1 MMADLTKIR
10 KKVASYLVQP
20 VVRGLARAHVTPNT
34 ITVIGFLLTVGAG
47 VLIAMGHLLAGGIAV
62 LVAGFFDMI
71 DGALA
76 RSTNQVSRFGGILDS
91 TLDRLS
97 EAALLVPIT
106 ILYAREGSLNGVIL
120 AGLALPGSFV
130 VSYIRARAE
139 AAGVD
144 CEVGFFTRAER
155 VIALALGL
163 LLDQLFIAL
172 VIIVFFS
179 YLTVVHRLLH
189 AWRQIKKSGTL

>member
-1 MMADLTKIR
+1 MADLIKIR
-10 KKVASYLVQP
+10 KTASRYLVQP
-20 VVRGLARAHVTPNT
+20 FVWVLARAHVTPNT
-34 ITVIGFLLTVGAG
+34 ITIIGFLVTIAAG
-47 VLIAMGHLLAGGIAV
+47 VLVAMGHLLAGGIVV
-62 LVAGFFDMI
+62 LVAGFFDML

-106 ILYAREGSLNGVIL
+106 ILYAREGLMNGVIL

-139 AAGVD
+139 AAGID
-144 CEVGFFTRAER
+144 CEVGFFTRTER
-155 VIALALGL
+155 VIVLALGL

-172 VIIVFFS
+172 GIIVFFS

-189 AWRQIKKSGTL
+189 AWRQIKKSGNL